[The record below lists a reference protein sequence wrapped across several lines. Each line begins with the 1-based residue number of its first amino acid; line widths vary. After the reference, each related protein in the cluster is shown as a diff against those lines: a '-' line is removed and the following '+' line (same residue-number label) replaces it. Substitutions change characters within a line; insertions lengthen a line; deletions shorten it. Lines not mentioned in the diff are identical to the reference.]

1 MESPKNERLIPTFP
15 FKSISRS
22 SFPNS
27 YTLHNLIPIPASFLQ
42 NKRVNYPN
50 FKFWFSNP
58 VSKTRQSFQF
68 QILIL

>member
-1 MESPKNERLIPTFP
+1 MRDWFPPTHLNQSLVP
-15 FKSISRS
+15 HSQIVIGS
-22 SFPNS
+22 
-27 YTLHNLIPIPASFLQ
+27 TNLIPIPASFLQ